1 MILSLIGMSNA
12 GKTYWSQRLHEEQG
26 FEHRCCDETVMRCLG
41 LSDMTAFTDWLGMP
55 YAVGYA
61 DRQSLLLREE
71 VRAVHACLTP
81 PMTQQTVIDTTGSVM
96 YLPSS
101 IHDKLRCT
109 TTIVYL
115 EIGEEKIEEMVEG
128 FFREPKPLIWGDAF
142 NRQAGETCEH
152 ALRRCYP
159 ALLRWRE
166 ERYRALAD
174 VTIPYELSH
183 DRTFDLYA
191 FLLDQQT

>member
-12 GKTYWSQRLHEEQG
+12 GKTYWSRRLHEEQS

-41 LSDMTAFTDWLGMP
+41 LSDMTTFTQWLGMP
-55 YAVGYA
+55 YEVGYA
-61 DRQSLLLREE
+61 ERQLLVLREE
-71 VRAVHACLTP
+71 ARAVQACLTT
-81 PMTQQTVIDTTGSVM
+81 PMTQQTVIDTTGSVI

-101 IHDKLRCT
+101 IHDKLRRT
-109 TTIVYL
+109 STIVYL
-115 EIGEEKIEEMVEG
+115 EIGEEKIEEMVEV

-142 NRQAGETCEH
+142 NRQAGEACEQ
-152 ALRRCYP
+152 ALRRCYSV
-159 ALLRWRE
+159 LLRWRE

-183 DRTFDLYA
+183 DFTFDLYA
-191 FLLDQQT
+191 FLLDQQS